1 MAQPQTLDPLLT
13 THTVHQFPLPTWI
26 ENLAVRSNG
35 QILLTILTKPE
46 LYLLDPS
53 NPEKVTLVHTF
64 SEVGILSGIVEV
76 EDDVFYVAGG
86 NYSLDTFKAEH
97 GSGRIWE
104 VDMKSFDTDSKATI
118 KEIAHLPG
126 SGLLNGMEV
135 LKSSENT
142 ILLADS
148 EVGCVWKVNVKDG
161 KVEKVI
167 DIDEMKPPPPPE
179 MQLGINGLKVRD
191 GYLYWTNTAKQ
202 LFCRVTIDED
212 GKAHGD
218 PQILETGTLVDDFI
232 FDNKGNAW
240 LAQHALN
247 VIGVVK
253 VGGGVITVAGKTDEL
268 TIAGSTACQFGRK
281 GDEHILYVA
290 TCGALSFPVDGKVE
304 GGKVV
309 AVDTSKFHY

>member
-13 THTVHQFPLPTWI
+13 THVVYQFPLPTWI

-46 LYLLDPS
+46 LYLLDPA

-86 NYSLDTFKAEH
+86 NYSLETFKGEH
-97 GSGRIWE
+97 SSGRIWE

-118 KEIAHLPG
+118 KEIAHLTG
-126 SGLLNGMEV
+126 SGLLNGMEA
-135 LKSSENT
+135 LKYSENA

-161 KVEKVI
+161 KIEKVI
-167 DIDEMKPPPPPE
+167 DVDEMKPPPPPE
-179 MQLGINGLKVRD
+179 LQLGINGLKVRD

-212 GKAHGD
+212 GEAHGD
-218 PQILETGTLVDDFI
+218 PQILETDTLVDDFC
-232 FDNKGNAW
+232 FDKKGNAW
-240 LAQHALN
+240 LAQHGLN

-253 VGGGVITVAGKTDEL
+253 VGGGVITAAGKADEL

-290 TCGALSFPVDGKVE
+290 TCGGLSAPVDGKME